1 MSSNIVVK
9 KVCEQCGKIFTAK
22 TTVTRYC
29 SKTCNSRSYK
39 QKIRGEKVS
48 VASQQVREVI
58 SHQLQEL
65 ATLQFLSVKD
75 AAKLLGASEKV
86 IHHMIKTG
94 RLKATNLSVRKTRIN
109 RADIDRLFDLP
120 MQSGFG
126 LPNSSNLSE
135 CCHVGEAQVIYNV
148 SEKALYEILKRNDIP
163 KYQVG
168 RFTYVLRSHLDSIFE
183 HKIDQP

>member
-48 VASQQVREVI
+48 VADQQVREVI

-75 AAKLLGASEKV
+75 ASKLLGASEKV
-86 IHHMIKTG
+86 IHHMIKIG
-94 RLKATNLSVRKTRIN
+94 RLKQQICRYEQRELTERTLTGCLIVQCN
-109 RADIDRLFDLP
+109 RAWVCLI
-120 MQSGFG
+120 
-126 LPNSSNLSE
+126 
-135 CCHVGEAQVIYNV
+135 AQICQN
-148 SEKALYEILKRNDIP
+148 AAI
-163 KYQVG
+163 
-168 RFTYVLRSHLDSIFE
+168 
-183 HKIDQP
+183 